1 VVQANNTVVE
11 LDGVAAATELR
22 KLNIER
28 LKTEITETTRAGNHA
43 EKEKQELWEQYKQ
56 DRRRRAEPD
65 PTSVNI
71 WPCPVVDTH
80 GLADDID
87 WPVHARCDSHQ
98 PQPIR
103 PQLGDIVEGLDEP
116 LSVCTEGNHP
126 QMEFLEPRM
135 DWPAEL
141 LEPLLTQEP
150 LSPDGSNQQHLSPG
164 GTASPTPVFEKELL
178 FAKFGAKPPEPEE
191 PGFECAA
198 PASVALIAYY
208 ESQIEDLNQVIAH
221 KDNQIRSLKLEC
233 AEQPIETTL
242 LAELHQEK
250 TAHRLEA
257 EQHAELRDAHAMI
270 HDKGVLAVEE
280 ERRAR
285 LDAEMLSDGAVAD
298 LILQK
303 HETRKLQK
311 LLDET
316 LLEQNTLGA
325 QGEQDLTHLNDKY
338 KRAKALLSQR
348 HWRGAGNAVLA
359 FFRNNSR
366 ASKMK
371 MFQNWKAVLL
381 RSGSSDLQKNK
392 RDHLLWQNQL
402 QNHNSRD
409 QNPADIR
416 DRQEVLLLMKAQISQ
431 DIEAFQMEELQ
442 SLAAMCTHALAR
454 AHVQMGTVAQR
465 MADQASNEALSL
477 AGRQCTVCLDNL
489 SDILLEPCRH
499 VCVCSQC
506 VREQNIQCCPIC
518 RETIHNTKEVY
529 HA

>member
-1 VVQANNTVVE
+1 
-11 LDGVAAATELR
+11 
-22 KLNIER
+22 
-28 LKTEITETTRAGNHA
+28 
-43 EKEKQELWEQYKQ
+43 
-56 DRRRRAEPD
+56 
-65 PTSVNI
+65 
-71 WPCPVVDTH
+71 
-80 GLADDID
+80 
-87 WPVHARCDSHQ
+87 
-98 PQPIR
+98 
-103 PQLGDIVEGLDEP
+103 
-116 LSVCTEGNHP
+116 
-126 QMEFLEPRM
+126 MEFLEPRM

-164 GTASPTPVFEKELL
+164 GTANPTPVFGKDLL
-178 FAKFGAKPPEPEE
+178 FAKLGVNPPEPEE

-221 KDNQIRSLKLEC
+221 KDNQIRSLKLDRD
-233 AEQPIETTL
+233 EQPIESTLPAAHVQIESTL
-242 LAELHQEK
+242 LAELHEEK

-257 EQHAELRDAHAMI
+257 EQHAELKDAHAI
-270 HDKGVLAVEE
+270 LHDKGVLAVEE

-285 LDAEMLSDGAVAD
+285 FDAEMLSDGAVAD

-316 LLEQNTLGA
+316 LLEQNTLEA

-348 HWRGAGNAVLA
+348 HWRGAGNAVFA

-381 RSGSSDLQKNK
+381 RRGSSDLQKNK

-409 QNPADIR
+409 QNPADIQ
-416 DRQEVLLLMKAQISQ
+416 DRQAVLLLMKAQLSQ

-442 SLAAMCTHALAR
+442 SLAAMCTHTLAR
-454 AHVQMGTVAQR
+454 AHVQMVPLFSHAVA
-465 MADQASNEALSL
+465 
-477 AGRQCTVCLDNL
+477 CLMSMSRL
-489 SDILLEPCRH
+489 
-499 VCVCSQC
+499 
-506 VREQNIQCCPIC
+506 
-518 RETIHNTKEVY
+518 
-529 HA
+529 